1 MMLIPAKLA
10 RRLRCLPRFR
20 RRRRCR
26 RRPRMRKP
34 VILLASSPEHAL
46 AFAKDYVCQHG
57 GYCGAFTRE
66 HPINPQ
72 RVRISKF
79 LEHLIRM
86 DFAGMNFFVD
96 DVVAS
101 WTMKQR
107 WRWAWK
113 GRVSAGLEMLQES
126 HPGKTVNAVAIR
138 GGPQCEWE
146 VTQLM
151 PGGEVRKQ
159 YPEFRLMVFDQ
170 LDDFVQAVESGAF
183 GDVQKPSK

>member
-1 MMLIPAKLA
+1 M
-10 RRLRCLPRFR
+10 
-20 RRRRCR
+20 
-26 RRPRMRKP
+26 
-34 VILLASSPEHAL
+34 
-46 AFAKDYVCQHG
+46 G
-57 GYCGAFTRE
+57 
-66 HPINPQ
+66 
-72 RVRISKF
+72 
-79 LEHLIRM
+79 LEHLIHM
-86 DFAGMNFFVD
+86 DFAGMKFFVD

-170 LDDFVQAVESGAF
+170 LDDFVQAVEGGAF
-183 GDVQKPSK
+183 GDVQNPASEDTRVVELQSHGGLPCRESRASSFFFECEA